1 MIPGEAFEI
10 DACNYL
16 NNTYG
21 SDKVSFRRMGGMDST
36 VSDIAAV
43 INGQTA
49 FFIEAKDTGAQSGQF
64 VLFPDEANRTFN
76 FSNDNKSVRN
86 VFTDAIA
93 EVMKR
98 DFDRFSKVGTADM
111 NIGIDSNVCSQWITG
126 HYAQKNVRFFITKY
140 GESFVIFP
148 LRRFMNYFNI
158 EANYRK
164 KGSGSG
170 SLPICLREELK
181 NHITTLYPSASF
193 RIEGK
198 RLIAAM
204 PAPPS
209 GNIFQYKDLRI
220 SFSHINGIDYEIR
233 KLSNLKNPTVVFSIK
248 AKAPQDPNDLSEFVR
263 ELK

>member
-1 MIPGEAFEI
+1 MVPGEAFEI

-21 SDKVSFRRMGGMDST
+21 SDKVSFRRIGGMDST

-98 DFDRFSKVGTADM
+98 DFDRFSKVGTAGM

-126 HYAQKNVRFFITKY
+126 HYAQKNVRFFITMY
-140 GESFVIFP
+140 GGRFVIFP

-158 EANYRK
+158 EANYRRK
-164 KGSGSG
+164 KCGSNPPP
-170 SLPICLREELK
+170 LAIREGLK
-181 NHITTLYPSASF
+181 SHIRSLYPAVSF
-193 RIEGK
+193 KTNGNKLFAVLPSVPIEDIFRYGEYRIKFLRKEG
-198 RLIAAM
+198 
-204 PAPPS
+204 
-209 GNIFQYKDLRI
+209 N
-220 SFSHINGIDYEIR
+220 DYEIK
-233 KLSNLKNPTVVFSIK
+233 KLSETSNPTVVFSIK